1 MSMSLSN
8 IPFSNIESAN
18 YSCVITKINK
28 NEAMELLQNI
38 DQTETIS
45 LLEILL
51 KKKN

>member
-8 IPFSNIESAN
+8 IPFSNIESPN

-38 DQTETIS
+38 D
-45 LLEILL
+45 
-51 KKKN
+51 